1 MASTSRVIP
10 HPGERRFEGGSEGT
24 GMAEA
29 LRPARLRQSRS
40 LARARTAA
48 SEEPFRALLIIAT
61 TVLAAALALGAGAP
75 GLIAVIEDKPIALAE
90 FIVVACALALTPVE
104 VYGRGSFTFAG
115 AGLLATAFVLGVGAA
130 IVTAAIVALV
140 ILIRS
145 KGRVHRAAFN
155 AGALAL
161 AASAGGIVFALLTT
175 ESSTGWAQLAAALVA
190 GAAFLIVN
198 IALICT
204 AMGASEQIDPRVIWR
219 ERFAWL
225 TPYYLASGALGLALA
240 VAYERMGITGLAAFA
255 LPPAFMMLSIRQYL
269 DRTKASVEEVR
280 RANADLSDLLQVA
293 TGLAAHA
300 HDAQALKQF
309 SEDTLTSLAGARV
322 HIDEEPSNGGQ
333 PLVAG
338 GNTVAWLR
346 TESTP
351 AHAERWDR
359 MRGAVASNL
368 ATALESALLVERV
381 RKSSRD
387 LVAAL
392 SKSMEAKDYYTGG
405 HTERVAA
412 ISVALAERLGFQGE
426 ELEAIELGALVH
438 DIGKVG
444 VPETILNKPGP
455 LDPEEWEVMKR
466 HPVISDYIL
475 AEVDV
480 HPFVRQAARSSH
492 ERIDGR
498 GYPAGLSGEDIPMPA
513 RIVLLADAWDALTT
527 DRPYRT
533 RRSASEAVA
542 EIRDNVGTQFCP
554 VAFRALED
562 LYVARLDILQD

>member
-1 MASTSRVIP
+1 
-10 HPGERRFEGGSEGT
+10 
-24 GMAEA
+24 MAEV
-29 LRPARLRQSRS
+29 LRPAGLKPSEALSTLQRAAAFEPP
-40 LARARTAA
+40 LALVVI
-48 SEEPFRALLIIAT
+48 AL
-61 TVLAAALALGAGAP
+61 TVLGAALVLGVASAS
-75 GLIAVIEDKPIALAE
+75 LVAVIEGRPDALAE
-90 FIVVACALALTPVE
+90 FVLVSCALAATPVE

-130 IVTAAIVALV
+130 IIAAAFVALV
-140 ILIRS
+140 VLVRS

-161 AASAGGIVFALLTT
+161 AASAGGGAFAGLTT
-175 ESSTGWAQLAAALVA
+175 SSSGGWSQLLAALVA
-190 GAAFLIVN
+190 GAAFLVVN
-198 IALICT
+198 IALMCT
-204 AMGASEQIDPRVIWR
+204 AMGASEHVDPRSIWR

-225 TPYYLASGALGLALA
+225 SPYYLASGVLGLAVA
-240 VAYERMGITGLAAFA
+240 VAYERMGVAGLVAFA

-280 RANADLSDLLQVA
+280 RANADLSDLLQLA

-300 HDAQALKQF
+300 HDAQALKKF
-309 SEDTLTSLAGARV
+309 SEETLTELAGAPVRI
-322 HIDEEPSNGGQ
+322 HDEVVAGAQ

-338 GNTVAWLR
+338 GKTVAWLR
-346 TESTP
+346 TETTP
-351 AHAERWDR
+351 VERWER
-359 MRGAVASNL
+359 IRAAVSSNL
-368 ATALESALLVERV
+368 ATALDSSLLVERV
-381 RKSSRD
+381 QRSSRD

-412 ISVALAERLGFQGE
+412 ICVALAERLGFEGE

-455 LDPEEWEVMKR
+455 LDADEWEVMKR

-492 ERIDGR
+492 ERLDGT
-498 GYPAGLSGEDIPMPA
+498 GYPAGLRGDAVPMPA
-513 RIVLLADAWDALTT
+513 RIVLLADAWDALTS
-527 DRPYRT
+527 DRPYRLG
-533 RRSASEAVA
+533 RPADEALS
-542 EIRDNVGTQFCP
+542 EIRANVGTQFCP
-554 VAFRALED
+554 VVFAALER
-562 LYVARLDILQD
+562 LYIDRPDILAHR

>member
-1 MASTSRVIP
+1 
-10 HPGERRFEGGSEGT
+10 
-24 GMAEA
+24 MAEA
-29 LRPARLRQSRS
+29 LRPARFQESKS
-40 LARARTAA
+40 LARARSAL
-48 SEEPFRALLIIAT
+48 SLEPFSALLVIAA
-61 TVLAAALALGAGAP
+61 TVLSSALVLVGTVP
-75 GLIAVIEDKPIALAE
+75 GLIDVVAHTPLALAE
-90 FIVVACALALTPVE
+90 FVVVACALALTPVE

-130 IVTAAIVALV
+130 IVTAAFVALV
-140 ILIRS
+140 ILVRS
-145 KGRVHRAAFN
+145 KGLLHRAAFN

-161 AASAGGIVFALLTT
+161 AASAGGAAFAVLTT
-175 ESSTGWAQLAAALVA
+175 ESSTGWMQLGASLVA
-190 GAAFLIVN
+190 GATFLVVN

-204 AMGASEQIDPRVIWR
+204 AMGASEQVDPRLIWR

-225 TPYYLASGALGLALA
+225 TPYYLASGALALAVA
-240 VAYERMGITGLAAFA
+240 VAYERMGFAGLAAFA

-269 DRTKASVEEVR
+269 NRTKASVEEVR
-280 RANADLSDLLQVA
+280 RANAELSDLLRVA
-293 TGLAAHA
+293 TGLAAYA
-300 HDAQALKQF
+300 HDAEALRNF
-309 SEDTLTSLAGARV
+309 SEETLTGLAGVRV
-322 HIDEEPSNGGQ
+322 HIEDKPVDGGQ

-338 GNTVAWLR
+338 GTTVAWLR
-346 TESTP
+346 TDSTP

-359 MRGAVASNL
+359 ISGAVASNL

-387 LVAAL
+387 LIAAL
-392 SKSMEAKDYYTGG
+392 SRSMEAKDYYTGG

-412 ISVALAERLGFQGE
+412 ISVALAERLGYVGE
-426 ELEAIELGALVH
+426 ELEAVELGALVH

-444 VPETILNKPGP
+444 VPESILNKPGP

-498 GYPAGLSGEDIPMPA
+498 GYPAGLSGDDIPMPA

-527 DRPYRT
+527 DRPYRA
-533 RRSASEAVA
+533 RRSAAEAFA
-542 EIRDNVGTQFCP
+542 EIRNNVGTQFCP
-554 VAFRALED
+554 VAFRALEQ
-562 LYVARLDILQD
+562 LYDEQPEILRDSGR

>member
-1 MASTSRVIP
+1 MTSSPPVIP
-10 HPGERRFEGGSEGT
+10 HRGERGFERGSEGT
-24 GMAEA
+24 RMAEA
-29 LRPARLRQSRS
+29 LRPARFQESKG
-40 LARARTAA
+40 LAWARTAV
-48 SEEPFRALLIIAT
+48 SVEPFRALLLIAA
-61 TVLAAALALGAGAP
+61 TVLSAVLALGAAAP
-75 GLIAVIEDKPIALAE
+75 GLLDVVAHRPLALAE
-90 FIVVACALALTPVE
+90 FIFVACALAAKPVE

-115 AGLLATAFVLGVGAA
+115 AGLLATAFVLGAGAA
-130 IVTAAIVALV
+130 IVTAAFVALV
-140 ILIRS
+140 ILVRS

-161 AASAGGIVFALLTT
+161 AASAGGGVFAVLTT
-175 ESSTGWAQLAAALVA
+175 ESSTGWTQLAAALVA
-190 GAAFLIVN
+190 GATFLIVN

-204 AMGASEQIDPRVIWR
+204 AMGASEQVDPRVIWR

-225 TPYYLASGALGLALA
+225 TPYYLASGALGLAVA
-240 VAYERMGITGLAAFA
+240 VAYERMGIAGLAAFA

-269 DRTKASVEEVR
+269 DRTRASVEEVR
-280 RANADLSDLLQVA
+280 RANAELSDLLRVA

-300 HDAQALKQF
+300 HDVQALRQF
-309 SEDTLTSLAGARV
+309 SEETLTALAGARV
-322 HIDEEPSNGGQ
+322 HIDEKPVDGGQ

-338 GNTVAWLR
+338 GTTVAWLR
-346 TESTP
+346 TDSTP

-359 MRGAVASNL
+359 IRGAVASNL

-405 HTERVAA
+405 HIERVAA
-412 ISVALAERLGFQGE
+412 VSVALAERLGYQGE

-444 VPETILNKPGP
+444 VPEVILNKPGP

-492 ERIDGR
+492 ERLDGR
-498 GYPAGLSGEDIPMPA
+498 GYPAGLSGDDIPMPA
-513 RIVLLADAWDALTT
+513 RIILLADAWDALTT
-527 DRPYRT
+527 DRPYRA
-533 RRSASEAVA
+533 RRSAAEALA
-542 EIRDNVGTQFCP
+542 EIRNNVGTQFCP
-554 VAFRALED
+554 VAFRALEQ
-562 LYVARLDILQD
+562 LYDERLEILQD